1 MRSSIKNIL
10 RTIILFTLIP
20 LLFSCSAPKEEI
32 TGRVFLITLDTTR
45 ADHIGCYGYKKI
57 ETPNIDTVAQEGVL
71 FTNALCQ
78 VPVTLPS
85 HVSIMTGLYPPEHGV
100 RHNTGNILKE
110 NVVTLAEM
118 LREKGYRTAAFV
130 SAYAVARKWG
140 LAQGFES
147 YDDFFAADEEGM
159 LDLTPKAERRANITI
174 ASAIDWI
181 RRNKDAKIF
190 LWIHLFDP
198 HADYEPPMPFSEKY
212 KESPYDGEIA
222 FMDGEIGKLWQ
233 FLKAEKLWNDSLIIL
248 LGDHGEALG
257 EHHEK
262 THSTLIYNST
272 IRVPLIMKSRSLPKQ
287 RTIEDVAST
296 VDILP
301 TILDY
306 LKLPVPSELK
316 GKSLLSF
323 VNGNTHDQRDI
334 YMETLSPRIN
344 YGWSEL
350 TGLRRGKWKFIQAPV
365 PELYDLE
372 KDPHETV
379 NLSLKEKDMAKEL
392 ARALG
397 EMQKGFE
404 RSGGGYSQSVV
415 IDDESRDALL
425 SLGYVS
431 ASLSRSGKGQ
441 HKNPKDLAFLEA
453 DVIRCTDALEIKDY
467 TEVIKICNSILAQ
480 DPENKAAIQMSALAL
495 MKMEKQDAAIDRLK
509 KLLDLYPDDLQGP
522 KLLCKLYMRK
532 KMFPEAETVLRQAL
546 DYYPDSFTYNFEM
559 ALCLYTQRRVNEALP
574 WAEKAV
580 SANPSNFLGY
590 AFLANCYAILGMNDQ
605 ANIYLEEAK
614 RLGFKDDRPITR
626 PDH

>member
-1 MRSSIKNIL
+1 ML
-10 RTIILFTLIP
+10 ILFTLIL
-20 LLFSCSAPKEEI
+20 LLFSCSTPKEEAVE
-32 TGRVFLITLDTTR
+32 RVFLITLDTTR
-45 ADHIGCYGYKKI
+45 ADHIGCYGYEKI
-57 ETPNIDTVAQEGVL
+57 ETPNIDTVAREGVL
-71 FTNALCQ
+71 FTNAICQ

-85 HVSIMTGLYPPEHGV
+85 HVSIMTGFYPPEHGV
-100 RHNTGNILKE
+100 RHNSGYILKE

-118 LREKGYRTAAFV
+118 LREKGYRSGAFV

-140 LAQGFES
+140 LAQGFDS

-159 LDLTPKAERRANITI
+159 LDLTPKAERRADITI
-174 ASAIDWI
+174 SSAVDWI
-181 RRNKDAKIF
+181 RRNKDAKLF

-212 KESPYDGEIA
+212 KDSPYDGEIA
-222 FMDGEIGKLWQ
+222 FMDREIGKLWQ
-233 FLKAEKLWNDSLIIL
+233 FLKTEDLWDSSLIIL
-248 LGDHGEALG
+248 LGDHGEGLG
-257 EHHEK
+257 EHNEM
-262 THSTLIYNST
+262 THSTLLYEST
-272 IRVPLIMKSRSLPKQ
+272 MLVPLIMKGRSLPKQ
-287 RTIEDVAST
+287 RTIDDVAST

-306 LKLPVPSELK
+306 LKLPIPSELK
-316 GKSLLSF
+316 GKSLLGF
-323 VNGNTHDQRDI
+323 VRGSEDSLRDI
-334 YMETLSPRIN
+334 YMETLSPRMN
-344 YGWSEL
+344 FGWSEL

-379 NLSLKEKDMAKEL
+379 NLSHQEKDLAEEL
-392 ARALG
+392 ALVLG
-397 EMQKGFE
+397 EMQREFE
-404 RSGGGYSQSVV
+404 RSGKDYSQNVV

-431 ASLSRSGKGQ
+431 ASLSKNAKGRL
-441 HKNPKDLAFLEA
+441 KNPKDLAFLEA
-453 DVIRCTDALEIKDY
+453 DVIRCTDALEKHDHA
-467 TEVIKICNSILAQ
+467 EVIELCDSILAH

-495 MKMEKQDAAIDRLK
+495 MKTERQDAAIDKLK

-522 KLLCKLYMRK
+522 KLLSKLYVRK
-532 KMFPEAETVLRQAL
+532 KMFSEAEKVIRQAL
-546 DYYPDSFTYNFEM
+546 EYYPDSFTYNFDM
-559 ALCLYTQRRVNEALP
+559 ALCLYTQRRINEALP

-605 ANIYLEEAK
+605 ANIYLEEAR
-614 RLGFKDDRPITR
+614 RLGFKDDRPISR